1 MRQVAFFTGKAAAK
15 QDTQTARMQQLID
28 EPANRARYAQR
39 FAVVEPVFAN
49 LRYNKGLDRFTLR
62 GRTKV
67 DGQWKLFCLVQNIE
81 KLAHHGYAA

>member
-1 MRQVAFFTGKAAAK
+1 MRT
-15 QDTQTARMQQLID
+15 RID
-28 EPANRARYAQR
+28 QPANRARYGRR

-49 LRYNKGLDRFTLR
+49 LRHNKRLARFTLR

-67 DGQWKLFCLVQNIE
+67 DGQWKLFCLVHNIE